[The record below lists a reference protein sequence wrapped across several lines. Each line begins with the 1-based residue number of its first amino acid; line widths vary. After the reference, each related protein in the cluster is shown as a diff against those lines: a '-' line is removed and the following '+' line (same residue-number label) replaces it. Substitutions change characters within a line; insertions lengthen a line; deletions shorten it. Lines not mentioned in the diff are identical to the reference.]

1 MKLDDFSKDK
11 NIQLNIRFPQL
22 QASYKKSENS
32 IDEQYEYDKEK
43 NNSIDLIDNFNL
55 DLFNIEQKNTPAQYN
70 ELP

>member
-32 IDEQYEYDKEK
+32 IDEQYEYNKEK

-55 DLFNIEQKNTPAQYN
+55 DLFNIEQKNTPAQYFC
-70 ELP
+70 